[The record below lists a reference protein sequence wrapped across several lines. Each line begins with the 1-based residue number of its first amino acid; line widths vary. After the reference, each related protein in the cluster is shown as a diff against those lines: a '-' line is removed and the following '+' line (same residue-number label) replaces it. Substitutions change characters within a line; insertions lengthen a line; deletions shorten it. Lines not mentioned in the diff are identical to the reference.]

1 LADTSEDQQLTPYE
15 NMAAFFEAQLD
26 FILFFYGLA
35 FILLGTV
42 SFAIARI
49 RGREGFW
56 TVLGIFAFV
65 HGVGEWLDLAALI
78 IGDTPLFAAAR
89 ILVMTGS
96 FVLLM
101 EFARLSAIQFG
112 LKLPGR
118 WIYLPLLA
126 IVALGGGSSGPN
138 TAGALSR
145 YIFGFFG
152 SMAVALV
159 FVEHARRFSGV
170 ARRLAIFTAV
180 GFAIYAIAAGAI
192 VPAAPFWPATVL
204 NHGRF
209 AQLTGLPIQ
218 LVRGILACAL
228 TFSVWAIWGQ
238 LLVAEVSSERYTA
251 YLRRQFIRTVVVM
264 IAILFL
270 GWTLTEF
277 LGGIYRQNVQQEAR
291 GDIDLLASRLAGE
304 TSTVDGMVRALAGSP
319 SILPLLT
326 GGSRQDDQRARSVL
340 DLNVDVSGATLGVIL
355 DKSGTMVASSNHDKA
370 AAGSQSYRHASWFD
384 KSIAGEAGHHFAF
397 DADNRGPFYYASYP
411 IHGDNGSIV
420 GVAVLRKSLD
430 VFETSLRQ
438 FGRPYF
444 FIDPDGIVALT
455 NRPDMRLRTLWP
467 LSAEKKAGLSRQF
480 GTLNEPPLLNQE
492 FAEAQWTNFGGNREY
507 VRRHFVNQSQWSLV
521 IAMPNG
527 TISASRILG
536 IFITLMVTIM
546 TLIYFVGREHGIRE
560 NVQMDKRLELQELAR
575 ELRFQATTDP
585 LTGLHNRLKFDETL
599 ASEMSRAKR
608 YGTPLTLVLYD
619 VDHFKQVNDVH
630 GHQIGDNAL
639 VRLSQIVSM
648 HIRNI
653 DLLARWGGEEFVILI
668 PGSDGEMARQ
678 AAEKLAAV
686 IGQVVFDEAGTIT
699 CSFGIAQYADGDS
712 AETLITRA
720 DNALYQAKKNG
731 RNRVELA
738 PLPDAA
744 ANNMASVA

>member
-1 LADTSEDQQLTPYE
+1 
-15 NMAAFFEAQLD
+15 MAAFFESQLD
-26 FILFFYGLA
+26 FIFFSYGLA

-42 SFAIARI
+42 GFAIARI
-49 RGREGFW
+49 RGRENFW
-56 TVLGIFAFV
+56 TVLGLFGYV
-65 HGVGEWLDLAALI
+65 HGVSEWLDLTTLI
-78 IGDTPLFAAAR
+78 VGDTPLFTAAR

-126 IVALGGGSSGPN
+126 IVVVGWGTSGPN

-152 SMAVALV
+152 SMAAASI
-159 FVEHARRFSGV
+159 FVEHAKRFSGV

-180 GFAIYAIAAGAI
+180 GFAVYAIAAGAI

-204 NHGRF
+204 NHGWF
-209 AQLTGLPIQ
+209 AELTGMPIQ
-218 LVRGILACAL
+218 LVRGALACAL
-228 TFSVWAIWGQ
+228 AFSVWVIWGQ

-251 YLRRQFIRTVVVM
+251 YLRGQFIQTVVVM
-264 IAILFL
+264 IAILVL

-277 LGGIYRQNVQQEAR
+277 LGGIYRRNVQQEAR

-326 GGSRQDDQRARSVL
+326 GGSRQDDRRARSVL
-340 DLNVDVSGATLGVIL
+340 DLDVEASGATLGMIL
-355 DKSGTMVASSNHDKA
+355 DTSGTIVASSDRDQI
-370 AAGSQSYRHASWFD
+370 AGSQSDRSAPWFQ
-384 KSIAGEAGHHFAF
+384 KSIAGEAGYHFAF
-397 DADNRGPFYYASYP
+397 DAASRGPYYYASYP
-411 IHGDNGSIV
+411 VRNDNGSIA
-420 GVAVLRKSLD
+420 GVAVLQKSLD
-430 VFETSLRQ
+430 VFEMSLRH

-444 FIDPDGIVALT
+444 FINPDGIVALT
-455 NRPDMRLRTLWP
+455 NRPDMILRTLWP
-467 LSAEKKAGLSRQF
+467 LSSEKTAELTRQF
-480 GTLNEPPLLNQE
+480 GTLNGPPALNHE
-492 FAEAQWTNFGGNREY
+492 LADAQWTHFGGNREY
-507 VRRHFVNQSQWSLV
+507 LRRHFADHSQWSLV

-527 TISASRILG
+527 MIYASRILG
-536 IFITLMVTIM
+536 IFITLMVTV
-546 TLIYFVGREHGIRE
+546 TALIYFVGREHGIRE
-560 NVQMDKRLELQELAR
+560 SVQMDRRLELQELAR

-585 LTGLHNRLKFDETL
+585 LTGLHNRLKFDEAL
-599 ASEMSRAKR
+599 ASEMSRAER

-630 GHQIGDNAL
+630 GHQIGDNVL

-648 HIRNI
+648 QIRKT
-653 DLLARWGGEEFVILI
+653 DLLARWGGEEFIILV
-668 PGSDGEMARQ
+668 PGLDGEMARQ
-678 AAEKLAAV
+678 TAEKLAAA
-686 IGQVVFDEAGTIT
+686 IGQVAFDKAGMIT
-699 CSFGIAQYADGDS
+699 CSFGIAQHVAGDS
-712 AETLITRA
+712 AATLIARA
-720 DNALYQAKKNG
+720 DHALYRAKMNG

-738 PLPDAA
+738 PPPATSD
-744 ANNMASVA
+744 MASVA

>member
-1 LADTSEDQQLTPYE
+1 LTSYE
-15 NMAAFFEAQLD
+15 NMAVFLEAQLD
-26 FILFFYGLA
+26 FIFFFYGLA

-49 RGREGFW
+49 RGHESFW
-56 TVLGIFAFV
+56 TALGLFAFL
-65 HGVGEWLDLAALI
+65 HGVSEWLDLTALI
-78 IGDTPLFAAAR
+78 IGDTPLFTAAR

-118 WIYLPLLA
+118 WIYLPLLT
-126 IVALGGGSSGPN
+126 IVAVGWESSGPN

-152 SMAVALV
+152 SMAAALI

-204 NHGRF
+204 NHARF
-209 AQLTGLPIQ
+209 AQLTGVPVQ

-228 TFSVWAIWGQ
+228 TFSVWVIWGQ

-251 YLRRQFIRTVVVM
+251 YLRRQFIWTVIAMV
-264 IAILFL
+264 AILFL

-304 TSTVDGMVRALAGSP
+304 TSTVDGMVKALAGSP
-319 SILPLLT
+319 SIPPLLT
-326 GGSRQDDQRARSVL
+326 GGSRQDEQRALSVL
-340 DLNVDVSGATLGVIL
+340 DLDVDASGATLGVIL
-355 DKSGTMVASSNHDKA
+355 DKSGTMVASSNRDKA
-370 AAGSQSYRHASWFD
+370 ANSQSYRHASWFEI
-384 KSIAGEAGHHFAF
+384 SIAGEAGYHFAF

-411 IHGDNGSIV
+411 VRDDNGSIV
-420 GVAVLRKSLD
+420 GVAVLQKSLD
-430 VFETSLRQ
+430 VFEASLRQ
-438 FGRPYF
+438 LGRPYF
-444 FIDPDGIVALT
+444 FIDPDGIIALT
-455 NRPDMRLRTLWP
+455 NRPAMRLRTLWP
-467 LSAEKKAGLSRQF
+467 LSAEKKAGLLRQF
-480 GTLNEPPLLNQE
+480 GTLNEPPLLKQE
-492 FAEAQWTNFGGNREY
+492 FAEAQWTNFGENREY
-507 VRRHFVNQSQWSLV
+507 VRRQFVNHSQWSLV

-527 TISASRILG
+527 MIFANRILG

-585 LTGLHNRLKFDETL
+585 LTGLYNRLKFDEAL
-599 ASEMSRAKR
+599 ASEMSRAER

-630 GHQIGDNAL
+630 GHQIGDSAL
-639 VRLSQIVSM
+639 IRLSQIVSL
-648 HIRNI
+648 HIRSI

-678 AAEKLAAV
+678 AAEKLAAA

-699 CSFGIAQYADGDS
+699 CSFGIAQYADGDN

-720 DNALYQAKKNG
+720 DSALYRAKQNG

-738 PLPDAA
+738 PIPDAA
-744 ANNMASVA
+744 TDNMASVASSRLRRG

>member
-1 LADTSEDQQLTPYE
+1 MKAYA
-15 NMAAFFEAQLD
+15 NMAAFFDAQLD
-26 FILFFYGLA
+26 FIFFFYGLA

-49 RGREGFW
+49 RGRESFW
-56 TVLGIFAFV
+56 TVLGLFAFV
-65 HGVGEWLDLAALI
+65 HGTGEWLDLTALI

-126 IVALGGGSSGPN
+126 IVVLGWGNSGPDA
-138 TAGALSR
+138 AGALAR

-152 SMAVALV
+152 SMAVAMI
-159 FVEHARRFSGV
+159 FVEHARRLSGV
-170 ARRLAIFTAV
+170 ARRLAIVAAV
-180 GFAIYAIAAGAI
+180 GFAIYGVAAGAI

-204 NHGRF
+204 NHGWF
-209 AQLTGLPIQ
+209 AQLTGIPIQ

-228 TFSVWAIWGQ
+228 AFAVWVIWGQ
-238 LLVAEVSSERYTA
+238 LLVAEVSSERYTT
-251 YLRRQFIRTVVVM
+251 YLRGQFIRTMVVM
-264 IAILFL
+264 VVILVL

-277 LGGIYRQNVQQEAR
+277 LGGVYRQNVQQEAR
-291 GDIDLLASRLAGE
+291 GDIDLLASHLTGE
-304 TSTVDGMVRALAGSP
+304 TSTVDGMVKALAGSP

-326 GGSRQDDQRARSVL
+326 GGSRQDDRRARTVL
-340 DLNVDVSGATLGVIL
+340 DLDVDASGATLGIIL
-355 DKSGTMVASSNHDKA
+355 DKSGTVVASSDHDKA
-370 AAGSQSYRHASWFD
+370 ASLQNYRSAPWFG
-384 KSIAGEAGHHFAF
+384 KSIAGEAGYLFAF
-397 DADNRGPFYYASYP
+397 DTENRAPFYDASYP
-411 IHGDNGSIV
+411 VRGEDGSIV
-420 GVAVLRKSLD
+420 GVAVLRKSLN
-430 VFETSLRQ
+430 VLEASLRQ
-438 FGRPYF
+438 FDRPYF

-455 NRPDMRLRTLWP
+455 NHANMRLRTLWP
-467 LSAEKKAGLSRQF
+467 LSAEKKAGLSQQF

-492 FAEAQWTNFGGNREY
+492 FAESRWTSFGGNRGY
-507 VRRHFVNQSQWSLV
+507 VQRRFVEHSQWSLV
-521 IAMPNG
+521 ITMPNG
-527 TISASRILG
+527 MISASRILG

-585 LTGLHNRLKFDETL
+585 LTGLYNRLKFDETL
-599 ASEMSRAKR
+599 VSEISRAKR
-608 YGTPLTLVLYD
+608 YGTPLALMLYD
-619 VDHFKQVNDVH
+619 IDHFKQVNDRY
-630 GHQIGDNAL
+630 GHQIGDSVL

-648 HIRNI
+648 NIRNI
-653 DLLARWGGEEFVILI
+653 DLLARWGGEEFVILA

-678 AAEKLAAV
+678 AAEKLVAV
-686 IGQVVFDEAGTIT
+686 IGQAVFDGAGTIT
-699 CSFGIAQYADGDS
+699 CSFGIAQYADGDN
-712 AETLITRA
+712 AETLMARA
-720 DNALYQAKKNG
+720 DHALYQAKMNG

-738 PLPDAA
+738 PPPDADA
-744 ANNMASVA
+744 DNMALIA